1 MNQELGRENFE
12 ELLGWLDPDRE
23 RASAT
28 YEKIRQ
34 RLIRIFVVRSCADAE
49 ELADEVINRV
59 GSGIKHIKSSYVGDP
74 SLYFYAVAQKVHYEY
89 LPRNVSRLSTDTDPD
104 AMLESGTLSLS
115 SSGTEL
121 SSDAELSF
129 RCLDKC
135 LESLTSENRELISR
149 YYQEER
155 HATIENRKL
164 LASELGM
171 PVNALRVRA
180 HRIRMSLH
188 QCVQHCIEKQ
198 RA

>member
-1 MNQELGRENFE
+1 MNQELRQESFE

-23 RASAT
+23 RAGAR
-28 YEKIRQ
+28 YEKIREG
-34 RLIRIFVVRSCADAE
+34 LIRIFVVRRCADAE
-49 ELADEVINRV
+49 ILADEVINRV
-59 GSGIKHIKSSYVGDP
+59 GSGIKHIKSTYVGDP
-74 SLYFYAVAQKVHYEY
+74 TLYFYAIAQKVLHEY
-89 LPRNVSRLSTDTDPD
+89 LPRNVSRPSTDTDPD
-104 AMLESGTLSLS
+104 AMLESSAVSLS
-115 SSGTEL
+115 SDTEL
-121 SSDAELSF
+121 SSDSELPI

-164 LASELGM
+164 LATELGIA
-171 PVNALRVRA
+171 VNALRIRA